1 MNATRGS
8 SRQFRNSEKIGR
20 LLHSSLQSVYCKCI
34 GSEKIRQAFR

>member
-8 SRQFRNSEKIGR
+8 SRQFRNTEKIGR
-20 LLHSSLQSVYCKCI
+20 LLHSLQSVYCKCI